1 MAQSGK
7 DEFKMQN
14 ASMTDDAPGDGSG
27 PQGKD
32 RDGLLATND
41 LVYILPPDLSV
52 SVNQTHKNQY
62 FQANEYANTARAV
75 CILNTGA
82 DYGDMR
88 HSSLDFE
95 IEITPGAE
103 GHGGWFGR
111 TGSILNIIKSITISS
126 RSGDELSR
134 IQDFNLLSYHQN
146 PLRFDKGWVDTV
158 GGTIGYGQYL
168 SHKDSGNA
176 NFRKQRFSI
185 PLYLL
190 SDFFGYGRLMP
201 PMVLSGLRVEIEW
214 ATPDEAFLTCNL
226 LNRSAVSADD
236 SGIASFKIVDPFISI
251 RAVQLTDA
259 TQRTI
264 NELSATNGLELV
276 YCDYERTDRTLNAG
290 EGTLNMEIRKAASR
304 ALKAFVITR
313 DSDEQKAN
321 NNQPYKKDTFKT
333 PEFNY
338 TNWQWQLGSLYYP
351 QQPIKTTSTTNGYLI
366 AAESYKHALIAHDK
380 YKGNNGKSAALGLY
394 KNGDN
399 GNASRLTRG
408 SRAINLETPA
418 TGDTPYAPYEAEVKH
433 ADNSGDVGDTRW
445 RENTNLREVATAAS
459 DYGTFSNGNAC
470 LAVTL
475 ERSDL
480 FNLSGV
486 PINNSRVLAIRATY
500 TVAGTALKKTVT
512 SFLKYVR
519 LARVFLNNVEVEQ

>member
-1 MAQSGK
+1 MA
-7 DEFKMQN
+7 EIQN
-14 ASMTDDAPGDGSG
+14 RSMTDDAPGDGSG

-62 FQANEYANTARAV
+62 FQSNTYTNTQRGV

-82 DYGDMR
+82 DYGDLR
-88 HSSLDFE
+88 HSTLELGIQMDAAA
-95 IEITPGAE
+95 TRA
-103 GHGGWFGR
+103 GWFGR
-111 TGSILNIIKSITISS
+111 HGSILNIIKSITISS
-126 RSGDELSR
+126 RSGDEISR

-146 PLRFDKGWVDTV
+146 PLRYDQQWINTV

-168 SHKDSGNA
+168 HRKEEGNA
-176 NFRKQRFSI
+176 NFRTQRFSI

-201 PMVLSGLRVEIEW
+201 SAVLSGLRIEIEW
-214 ATPDEAFLTCNL
+214 ANPSEAFLCVNTATRAAL
-226 LNRSAVSADD
+226 AADGVTGYTID
-236 SGIASFKIVDPFISI
+236 NPYVSI

-259 TQRTI
+259 TQRTL
-264 NELSATNGLELV
+264 NELSASNGLELV
-276 YCDYERTDRTLNAG
+276 YCDYERTDRSLGAAG
-290 EGTLNMEIRKAASR
+290 NLNMEIRKAASR
-304 ALKAFVITR
+304 ALKAFVVTR
-313 DSDEQKAN
+313 VTADISGAAAFNKDS
-321 NNQPYKKDTFKT
+321 FKSL
-333 PEFNY
+333 PWGY

-351 QQPIKTTSTTNGYLI
+351 QQPVKTTNTDTGYEI
-366 AAESYKHALIAHDK
+366 CAESYKHALIAHDK
-380 YKGNNGKSAALGLY
+380 FKGNNGKSAALGLY
-394 KNGDN
+394 KNPSSAS
-399 GNASRLTRG
+399 ASRLTTG
-408 SRAINLETPA
+408 SYKINLLEAAIGFDSPYTPDRFEYKA
-418 TGDTPYAPYEAEVKH
+418 ADGTP
-433 ADNSGDVGDTRW
+433 
-445 RENTNLREVATAAS
+445 NTLITQWQYKPGIGEEQKAVS
-459 DYGTFSNGNAC
+459 EFGTFANGNAC

-486 PINNSRVLAIRATY
+486 PINNSRVLAIRADY
-500 TVAGTALKKTVT
+500 TAGDAAGVGGQLPQATIVKSVS